1 MSGADGESINL
12 YSASSWAMEGKETGL
27 DSSNVR
33 VIVDGVVLEGRC
45 SIGRMKGIVSFVGRI
60 RERVREKD
68 TP

>member
-1 MSGADGESINL
+1 
-12 YSASSWAMEGKETGL
+12 MEGKETEL
-27 DSSNVR
+27 DASNVR